1 MLMDSWF
8 LYMGHVDLG
17 PPHSIL
23 RTWTNWNTLENRVY
37 KGDTTATQFNVKKF
51 MGIVAQLFNP
61 WAPWSST
68 WSLIWKDNLPHYHNK
83 LDQQLFV
90 GMKTV
95 VHNLW
100 LKFMRVVTARL
111 HEKPQTM
118 LALSWC
124 CKKSCKSQHF
134 SHTFSTKWSYS
145 LWLKSGTK
153 TQGASSPIL
162 SRSTSTFQG
171 NFIIAPNST
180 RFPSSSFSTQL
191 AAPSF
196 NSEKNGMQGH
206 DSPSKLPHTYDPY
219 SLEDFSPPQH
229 SVSAPLSPPGKYTT
243 HTYDPRS
250 WPNMDFPNDPQN
262 LYVKKRRLAGPVRAR
277 GNTRF
282 HKQFRYFL
290 FSSREDVGGL
300 HVPISDAMSVKV
312 LPPYCNSHNQPQTVD
327 NCYQPQTFYQLL
339 KNCLYSYKYLL
350 PPECELR

>member
-23 RTWTNWNTLENRVY
+23 RTWTNWITLENRVY

-196 NSEKNGMQGH
+196 NSEKNGMQRPRLSKQVAPHLWSILFGRFLTTSTFCFRTTEPTRQIYH
-206 DSPSKLPHTYDPY
+206 SHLRSTELAKHGLSKWPSK
-219 SLEDFSPPQH
+219 FI
-229 SVSAPLSPPGKYTT
+229 
-243 HTYDPRS
+243 R
-250 WPNMDFPNDPQN
+250 
-262 LYVKKRRLAGPVRAR
+262 KKKKTCR
-277 GNTRF
+277 T
-282 HKQFRYFL
+282 
-290 FSSREDVGGL
+290 
-300 HVPISDAMSVKV
+300 
-312 LPPYCNSHNQPQTVD
+312 C
-327 NCYQPQTFYQLL
+327 
-339 KNCLYSYKYLL
+339 
-350 PPECELR
+350 